1 MPRDGMKKAKGSSAK
16 SKSLAGAGAG
26 KKRSASSK
34 AKKKLGGDRMV
45 KQTLTRQ
52 LEGERDADGDSVLKS
67 MQRKRNRGKDA
78 TRTARREDD
87 MVDADGMVVDAA
99 MSRKILAA
107 AREQQEEVEGEEIGQ
122 HRRAVEAAVDAEW
135 EEEDAGDRLAPHADD
150 DDDGALSDADSVY
163 VDDDGYMGADV
174 GITEADEAE
183 LARFLNP
190 ERQERKTIADMIME
204 ELARKEAGM
213 GGIGADMD
221 GDAMGAHETQLDP
234 KVIHV
239 YTELGK
245 LLQRYKSG
253 PLPKAFKIVPSL
265 VDWEEI
271 VFLMNPDD
279 WSPVA
284 VYAATRLFASNLN
297 PAMAQRFY
305 MLVLAPR
312 ISADIAANKK
322 LNYHLYMAV
331 KKALYKPKAFFKG
344 LLLPLCDSRACTL
357 REATILGSVL
367 QKVSIPVFHASA
379 ALLIMSEM
387 DYSGP
392 LSIFMRVLI
401 NKKYALPYRVVD
413 AVVNH
418 FLRFVTD
425 KRELPVLWHNCLLTF
440 VQRYKAII
448 TEEQRDLMK
457 GLMAVHFHHLIT
469 PEVRR
474 ELFADRA
481 RGIRSF
487 EQPDAEMAM

>member
-1 MPRDGMKKAKGSSAK
+1 MRLLARPFSRQFARQTARVLRDPWGFAW
-16 SKSLAGAGAG
+16 
-26 KKRSASSK
+26 
-34 AKKKLGGDRMV
+34 
-45 KQTLTRQ
+45 QTLKAFRANQGLLLSGAVAYYALLSIVPLLILSVIGLSHWVEQAQ
-52 LEGERDADGDSVLKS
+52 LLQTVGRYLEWLVP
-67 MQRKRNRGKDA
+67 
-78 TRTARREDD
+78 
-87 MVDADGMVVDAA
+87 
-99 MSRKILAA
+99 
-107 AREQQEEVEGEEIGQ
+107 GQ
-122 HRRAVEAAVDAEW
+122 SAAV
-135 EEEDAGDRLAPHADD
+135 
-150 DDDGALSDADSVY
+150 V
-163 VDDDGYMGADV
+163 
-174 GITEADEAE
+174 AE